1 MFTYF
6 AARFD
11 AIQSVCLRILI
22 VTLIIFIPIGLFFGL
37 LESEFIFLEAL
48 LYMPAIFTIVGVG
61 VALFLCIIIK
71 LVEHFSDKEELQ
83 EQPID
88 KPDISRAN
96 LPTEQRLCRKCKCE
110 KMAVIER
117 DVYIIDAYD
126 FKCPECDHTVS
137 INELSAI
144 GLYTGGSL
152 VLFIV
157 WLAFLLNDSLSTFH
171 DYFSY
176 IAVLI
181 VIFYLPISMAVKR
194 WRYPITIE
202 GKEQAEK
209 LLDESSD
216 PIYKATR
223 MGNIWL
229 STVGFFVPL
238 LIFIGFIIVF
248 LLGAALL
255 GIIHDEGISSLWTGR
270 FWEVI
275 QETVRG
281 ISREISHEFN

>member
-1 MFTYF
+1 MLTRL
-6 AARFD
+6 AERFD
-11 AIQSVCLRILI
+11 AIQSVCLRLLI
-22 VTLIIFIPIGLFFGL
+22 ATLIIFIPIGLFLGL
-37 LESEFIFLEAL
+37 LDSEFISWEPLVF
-48 LYMPAIFTIVGVG
+48 MPAIFATVGAG
-61 VALFLCIIIK
+61 IALILCIIIK
-71 LVEHFSDKEELQ
+71 LADHFSDAEESQ
-83 EQPID
+83 EQPAD
-88 KPDISRAN
+88 KLDISTVN
-96 LPTEQRLCRKCKCE
+96 LPTEQRRCRKCKSE
-110 KMAVIER
+110 RMSVVER
-117 DVYIIDAYD
+117 DVSIIDAYD

-152 VLFIV
+152 VLFVV
-157 WLAFLLNDSLSTFH
+157 WLAFLFNDSLTTFH

-176 IAVLI
+176 TAILLI
-181 VIFYLPISMAVKR
+181 IFYLPISMAIKR
-194 WRYPITIE
+194 WRYPITVE
-202 GKEQAEK
+202 GKEEANE
-209 LLDESSD
+209 LLDESTD

-223 MGNIWL
+223 VGNIWL

-238 LIFIGFIIVF
+238 LIFIGFIVLF

-281 ISREISHEFN
+281 LASEFN